1 MTFADLRAYGQ
12 ALYKDSLADREAFDK
27 VIAEM
32 KGVYEPAYILKKQAE
47 LEKTRLEALRER
59 ADYLKAKADELIAEK
74 RADLEKMLSTPP
86 TNEQTNLLNAIS
98 LRGAE
103 VEESEYRSIADQLAP
118 NYQAL
123 KALQAIAQKNGK
135 RLPLPARYDYQVLTE
150 NLDWTE
156 KYLAD
161 RIRGL
166 RYFTTSRKAD
176 FYDRLFFGEGWDDNV
191 YSGHAIELFD
201 L

>member
-27 VIAEM
+27 VIVEM

-59 ADYLKAKADELIAEK
+59 ADSLKAKADELIAEK

-123 KALQAIAQKNGK
+123 KALQAIAQKMVSACLC
-135 RLPLPARYDYQVLTE
+135 RLGTITR
-150 NLDWTE
+150 
-156 KYLAD
+156 
-161 RIRGL
+161 
-166 RYFTTSRKAD
+166 F
-176 FYDRLFFGEGWDDNV
+176 
-191 YSGHAIELFD
+191 
-201 L
+201 